1 MNLLYTNLA
10 DATTDGTT
18 LTSDLTADVG
28 YPLAN
33 MQNGL
38 RTKIWQ
44 VTNASAAQHYVH
56 LDLGSAQTV
65 NALAL
70 INGLNLLTGAQLK
83 IQGSNQPLT
92 ARYGSNYGYNYGGAV
107 ASVSVD
113 IDWAD
118 NLASGGYGYNYG
130 SNEGFGAG
138 GAGSLDVAGNSLYAY
153 FTGGSYRYWMLAFT
167 LPAPQTVSL
176 GRLILGN
183 ALTLAAG
190 HKQGFS
196 DFLTP
201 VVAQATT
208 IGGQV
213 YTDQR
218 NKFRTLK
225 LQFTG
230 ITDANKY
237 AQMVAF
243 AAAVG
248 VNNNFVVT
256 LDPSTTTTTGR
267 TSMYGRLSAFPQF
280 TNMFNAPSGQYH
292 NATMDLVESV

>member
-1 MNLLYTNLA
+1 MNLLSSNLA
-10 DATTDGTT
+10 ATTADGAT

-44 VTNASAAQHYVH
+44 VTNASAAQHYI
-56 LDLGSAQTV
+56 LFDLGSAQMV
-65 NALAL
+65 NAIAL
-70 INGLNLLTGAQLK
+70 INSNFLANATLA
-83 IQGSNQPLT
+83 IQGNATNVWTSP
-92 ARYGSNYGYNYGGAV
+92 
-107 ASVSVD
+107 SVNVTIGNAGLS
-113 IDWAD
+113 IDG
-118 NLASGGYGYNYG
+118 L
-130 SNEGFGAG
+130 
-138 GAGSLDVAGNSLYAY
+138 SLYAY
-153 FTGGSYRYWMLAFT
+153 FAGGSYRYWRLVWT
-167 LPAPQTVSL
+167 LGGIQTVSI
-176 GRLILGN
+176 GRAFFGA
-183 ALTLAAG
+183 ALTLAAA
-190 HKQGFS
+190 HKVGFS
-196 DFLTP
+196 DFFTP

-230 ITDANKY
+230 VTDANKY

-243 AAAVG
+243 ANAVG

-256 LDPSTTTTTGR
+256 LDPSTTTTTGQ
-267 TSMYGRLSAFPQF
+267 TSIYGRLSAFPQF
-280 TNMFNAPSGQYH
+280 TNKLNVANSGQYH
-292 NATMDLVESV
+292 DATMDLVESV